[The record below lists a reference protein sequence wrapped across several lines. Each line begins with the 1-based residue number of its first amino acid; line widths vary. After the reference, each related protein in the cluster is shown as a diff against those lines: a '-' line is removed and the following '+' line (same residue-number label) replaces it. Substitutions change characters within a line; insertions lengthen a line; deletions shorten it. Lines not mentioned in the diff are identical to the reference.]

1 MAPSGDVYWL
11 EQTEA
16 EVWSG
21 NDWLSTAEA
30 ISLEM
35 LRFPKR
41 RLDWRLGRWTAKN
54 AVAMCLGIFSEI
66 NALRRIEIRASSSG
80 APEAFLEGK
89 PAPVV
94 ISITHRAGL
103 GACLVGQ
110 TSTVV
115 GCDLEFIE
123 SHGEAFAADYFSGDE
138 QALLA
143 VAPKETREALI
154 TLLWSAKESA
164 LKVLRQGLRLDTR
177 SVIVT
182 PGIAPL
188 SDAPDWHPLQV
199 RFVGGESFHGWWNQ
213 SGGFIRTILAAPS
226 PNAPFILAKERSLLH
241 RRNAI
246 P

>member
-1 MAPSGDVYWL
+1 MAPSGDVFWL

-16 EVWSG
+16 EVLPG
-21 NDWLSTAEA
+21 DDWLSAAEA
-30 ISLEM
+30 ISLEI

-41 RLDWRLGRWTAKN
+41 RSDWRLGRWTAKN

-80 APEAFLEGK
+80 APEVFLEGQ

-94 ISITHRAGL
+94 ISLTHRAGL

-110 TSTVV
+110 TNTVV

-123 SHGEAFAADYFSGDE
+123 SHGDAFAADYFSGDE

-143 VAPKETREALI
+143 IAPKETREALVA
-154 TLLWSAKESA
+154 LLWSAKESA

-177 SVIVT
+177 SVMVI

-188 SDAPDWHPLQV
+188 SDGPVWHPLKV
-199 RFVGGESFHGWWNQ
+199 HFAGGDDFQGWWNQ
-213 SGGFIRTILAAPS
+213 SGGFIRTILAAP
-226 PNAPFILAKERSLLH
+226 PPGPPLVLAKQRS
-241 RRNAI
+241 
-246 P
+246 